1 MLVSLVSRSLLPLV
15 LSLVS
20 RFLSIIPSIKGPCG
34 AHGRKTG
41 RMLVCVRGLQDIP
54 RTENAATMVLF
65 LATTVWQHLQF
76 RRCELPRECDTQTIV
91 CMQGG
96 SNRLHRSASR
106 SQQTATEWPA
116 VRVIITQHTS
126 TLCGL
131 HRPWADA
138 TSDVGAK
145 RNSQLS
151 ERKGREAR
159 NKRARRTRGG
169 AHEARGAGQGRRLR
183 QWI

>member
-126 TLCGL
+126 TLCS
-131 HRPWADA
+131 PWSAQA
-138 TSDVGAK
+138 
-145 RNSQLS
+145 L
-151 ERKGREAR
+151 
-159 NKRARRTRGG
+159 
-169 AHEARGAGQGRRLR
+169 GRRHQRSRR
-183 QWI
+183 QAQQSTQREKGKGGEK